1 MRIIELDASGCTTP
15 LDFLDAA
22 RCAIGAP
29 ESRGLDVD
37 AIVDSII
44 RNDVHSVQ
52 PPYTIRV
59 VGTVKLDPK
68 IKMEIETL
76 AKALKDTRIWRANHR
91 YEAIDVAIEIAP

>member
-15 LDFLDAA
+15 LGFLDALS
-22 RCAIGAP
+22 RAIGAP

-44 RNDVHSVQ
+44 RNDVNSVR

-68 IKMEIETL
+68 IRMEIETL
-76 AKALKDTRIWRANHR
+76 AKALEDTRIWRANHR
-91 YEAIDVAIEIAP
+91 YDAIDVAIEIAP